1 MAFEIAI
8 DSIKEEEF
16 KFSDHDL
23 KSIDRKHLSVGLH
36 LSFNVDVSKNLFTV
50 RFTVIYN
57 YDLDE
62 KKVELMKFANSTK
75 FKVKGLNKI
84 VKFEKED
91 DSKFQFPDD
100 LMITFVGAS
109 VSSARGMLAYKLSG
123 TILSKYYLPLIDVKK
138 LLEESYG
145 ADFSEVESLG

>member
-8 DSIKEEEF
+8 DSINEEEF
-16 KFSDHDL
+16 KFSAHDM
-23 KSIDRKHLSVGLH
+23 KSIERKHLSFGLH
-36 LSFNVDVSKNLFTV
+36 LSFNVDADKNLFKV

-57 YDLDE
+57 YDLGNRTL
-62 KKVELMKFANSTK
+62 ELMRFVNSTN

-84 VKFEKED
+84 VKFEKANVG
-91 DSKFQFPDD
+91 KFQFPDD

-123 TILSKYYLPLIDVKK
+123 TVLSKYYLPLIDVKK
-138 LLEESYG
+138 LLEESYV
-145 ADFSEVESLG
+145 S